1 MKAFLFLILLFLF
14 NPFISQDEPKFVV
27 KGSQKTKDMG
37 YVSKRKALD
46 CNKDLEWSPGT
57 TIVFHKK
64 SGKPYTGTCV
74 AYYDNR
80 KLERKTNFIL
90 GKENGECF
98 TYYKNGKVKVKSI
111 YVEGIEN
118 GTWGYWYENGQVA
131 WGNTYDM
138 GDREG
143 EWLYFHEN
151 GKSSKSCLLYTSDAA
166 DE

>member
-1 MKAFLFLILLFLF
+1 MKYLVLNLSFFCFMGIF
-14 NPFISQDEPKFVV
+14 SQDEPKFTI
-27 KGSQKTKDMG
+27 KGAKTVDDLG

-46 CNKDLEWSPGT
+46 CNKDLEWYPGSS
-57 TIVFHKK
+57 VVYHKK

-98 TYYKNGKVKVKSI
+98 TYYKSGQVKVKSI
-111 YVEGIEN
+111 YIEGIEN

-131 WGNTYDM
+131 WGNTYEM
-138 GDREG
+138 GQKEG
-143 EWLYFHEN
+143 EWLFFHEN
-151 GKSSKSCLLYTSDAA
+151 GSP
-166 DE
+166 

>member
-1 MKAFLFLILLFLF
+1 MKALLFLITFFLV
-14 NPFISQDEPKFVV
+14 NPFISQDEPKFTV

-46 CNKDLEWSPGT
+46 CNKDLEWFPGT

-98 TYYKNGKVKVKSI
+98 TYYK
-111 YVEGIEN
+111 
-118 GTWGYWYENGQVA
+118 
-131 WGNTYDM
+131 D
-138 GDREG
+138 
-143 EWLYFHEN
+143 
-151 GKSSKSCLLYTSDAA
+151 
-166 DE
+166 